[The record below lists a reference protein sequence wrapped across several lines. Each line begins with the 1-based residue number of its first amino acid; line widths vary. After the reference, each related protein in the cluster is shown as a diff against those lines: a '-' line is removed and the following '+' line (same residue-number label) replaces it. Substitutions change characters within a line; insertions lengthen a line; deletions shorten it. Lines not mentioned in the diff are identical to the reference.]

1 MECLEIYKEKSSN
14 TQDQPR
20 QADTKKNRKLTRILR
35 LHEMIDGQ
43 LLFPRNVSALSAKK
57 ENSAI
62 YELDIIIRSSR

>member
-14 TQDQPR
+14 TQDEPR
-20 QADTKKNRKLTRILR
+20 QAKTKNRKLTRILR

-43 LLFPRNVSALSAKK
+43 LLFTRNVSALSAKK

-62 YELDIIIRSSR
+62 YELDIIIRWSR